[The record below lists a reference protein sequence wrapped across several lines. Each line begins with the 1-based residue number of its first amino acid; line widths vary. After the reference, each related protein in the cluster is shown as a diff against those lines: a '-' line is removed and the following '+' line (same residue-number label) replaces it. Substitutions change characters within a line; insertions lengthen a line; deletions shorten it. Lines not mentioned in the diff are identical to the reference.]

1 MTAQIP
7 DDVILYDVKF
17 TLVGI
22 QGEPL
27 FTPNDFGIL
36 ARFTNTACWRGY
48 AMTYIV
54 INSQLILDKMR
65 VNTKNPKAINK
76 VKPESGGDLFDYSYK
91 NLNLKTEFTGKL
103 LLAKDFIRSMY
114 VHMGF
119 QRPMAYRTVVELY
132 LEKGKITLFRDLS
145 KKVEGE
151 RNLNPLKDAT
161 PPSNSHEDIEKW
173 IKKTFS
179 LDYDF

>member
-7 DDVILYDVKF
+7 DEIILYGVKF

-22 QGEPL
+22 HGDPF
-27 FTPNDFGIL
+27 FTPNDFGII

-54 INSQLILDKMR
+54 INDQLILDKMR
-65 VNTKNPKAINK
+65 VNTKNPKKVNG
-76 VKPESGGDLFDYSYK
+76 VKPESGGDLFDYSYN

-119 QRPMAYRTVVELY
+119 QRPMAYRTVVELH
-132 LEKGKITLFRDLS
+132 LEKGNITLFRDLS
-145 KKVEGE
+145 RKMEGK
-151 RNLNPLKDAT
+151 RKQNPLKGAA
-161 PPSNSHEDIEKW
+161 PPSNSHKDIEEW
-173 IKKTFS
+173 VKKTFS